1 MDFLVRIASLVRK
14 ELLAVLRDKKS
25 RLALIIP
32 PIIQIAIFGY
42 AATMNVTRVPYA
54 VLDKDG
60 GEAASQYIADLEG
73 TGIFQRQATAAT
85 EKDIDRMID
94 NREIVVGLTIPPDFS
109 RNIQTGR
116 PASLQLIADG
126 RNTNTAA
133 IALSY
138 GQQIASAY
146 GADLLSQNGGSSP
159 VEIESRAWFNPNLI
173 TRWFIVPGLIAVL
186 VLINSILSGA
196 LSIAREREE
205 GTFDQLLVAPYTPG
219 EILLGKGTASV
230 ITGIIQAVFVV
241 LVAMFWFRIPFQ
253 GSIWLLSAALLLFIV
268 TAAAIGLC
276 ISSFAQSL
284 QQAIVGTF
292 LLLVPMVMLSGF
304 ATPISSMPEI
314 FQSLTLLNP
323 MRYGLELIQRIFLE
337 GASFLDLWPLFAAI
351 MAVTVVAVLAAVF
364 SFHHKNFLTPLPS
377 LRNTRKPPCP
387 EFPRFIFSSCQS
399 RHRHKNT
406 CIRPVFSIL
415 FLSFLGNMGSSFN
428 G

>member
-1 MDFLVRIASLVRK
+1 MDFLIRIASLVRK

-60 GEAASQYIADLEG
+60 GEAAAQYIADLEG
-73 TGIFQRQATAAT
+73 TGIFRRQAAAAT

-138 GQQIASAY
+138 GQQIAAAY
-146 GADLLSQNGGSSP
+146 GAELLSKNGGSSP
-159 VEIESRAWFNPNLI
+159 VETESRAWFNPNLI

-230 ITGIIQAVFVV
+230 VTGIMQAVFVV

-276 ISSFAQSL
+276 ISSFA
-284 QQAIVGTF
+284 A
-292 LLLVPMVMLSGF
+292 
-304 ATPISSMPEI
+304 
-314 FQSLTLLNP
+314 
-323 MRYGLELIQRIFLE
+323 
-337 GASFLDLWPLFAAI
+337 
-351 MAVTVVAVLAAVF
+351 
-364 SFHHKNFLTPLPS
+364 
-377 LRNTRKPPCP
+377 
-387 EFPRFIFSSCQS
+387 
-399 RHRHKNT
+399 
-406 CIRPVFSIL
+406 
-415 FLSFLGNMGSSFN
+415 
-428 G
+428 

>member
-1 MDFLVRIASLVRK
+1 MEFLIRIASLVRK

-60 GEAASQYIADLEG
+60 GEAAAQYIANLEG
-73 TGIFQRQATAAT
+73 TGIFRCQAAAAT

-109 RNIQTGR
+109 RSIQTGR

-138 GQQIASAY
+138 GQQIAAAY
-146 GADLLSQNGGSSP
+146 GAELLSKNGGSS
-159 VEIESRAWFNPNLI
+159 VETESRAWFNPNLI

-230 ITGIIQAVFVV
+230 VTGIMQAVFVV

-314 FQSLTLLNP
+314 FQDLTLLNP

-337 GASFLDLWPLFAAI
+337 GAGFLDLWPLFAAI
-351 MAVTVVAVLAAVF
+351 MAVTVAAVLAAIF
-364 SFHHKNFLTPLPS
+364 SFHHKIS
-377 LRNTRKPPCP
+377 
-387 EFPRFIFSSCQS
+387 
-399 RHRHKNT
+399 
-406 CIRPVFSIL
+406 
-415 FLSFLGNMGSSFN
+415 
-428 G
+428 

>member
-1 MDFLVRIASLVRK
+1 MDFLIRIASLVRK

-60 GEAASQYIADLEG
+60 GEAAAQYIADLEG
-73 TGIFQRQATAAT
+73 TGIFRRQAAAAT

-109 RNIQTGR
+109 RSIQTGR

-138 GQQIASAY
+138 GQQIAAAY
-146 GADLLSQNGGSSP
+146 GADLLSKNGGSSP
-159 VEIESRAWFNPNLI
+159 VETESRAWFNPNLI

-230 ITGIIQAVFVV
+230 VTGIMQAVFVV

-268 TAAAIGLC
+268 TAIGLC

-314 FQSLTLLNP
+314 FQDLTLLNP

-337 GASFLDLWPLFAAI
+337 GAGFLDLWPLFAAI
-351 MAVTVVAVLAAVF
+351 MAVTVAAVLAAIF
-364 SFHHKNFLTPLPS
+364 SFHHKIS
-377 LRNTRKPPCP
+377 
-387 EFPRFIFSSCQS
+387 
-399 RHRHKNT
+399 
-406 CIRPVFSIL
+406 
-415 FLSFLGNMGSSFN
+415 
-428 G
+428 

>member
-323 MRYGLELIQRIFLE
+323 MAGTHPAHLSGRSQLPGSLAPFRGHHGRYRGGRP
-337 GASFLDLWPLFAAI
+337 GCRLF
-351 MAVTVVAVLAAVF
+351 F
-364 SFHHKNFLTPLPS
+364 PSQNFLTPLPS

>member
-146 GADLLSQNGGSSP
+146 GAALLSQNGVSSP

-205 GTFDQLLVAPYTPG
+205 GTFDHLEYVVETLICAYSATIAPR
-219 EILLGKGTASV
+219 
-230 ITGIIQAVFVV
+230 IISQYV
-241 LVAMFWFRIPFQ
+241 
-253 GSIWLLSAALLLFIV
+253 GS
-268 TAAAIGLC
+268 
-276 ISSFAQSL
+276 
-284 QQAIVGTF
+284 
-292 LLLVPMVMLSGF
+292 
-304 ATPISSMPEI
+304 
-314 FQSLTLLNP
+314 
-323 MRYGLELIQRIFLE
+323 
-337 GASFLDLWPLFAAI
+337 
-351 MAVTVVAVLAAVF
+351 
-364 SFHHKNFLTPLPS
+364 
-377 LRNTRKPPCP
+377 
-387 EFPRFIFSSCQS
+387 
-399 RHRHKNT
+399 
-406 CIRPVFSIL
+406 
-415 FLSFLGNMGSSFN
+415 
-428 G
+428 

>member
-1 MDFLVRIASLVRK
+1 M
-14 ELLAVLRDKKS
+14 
-25 RLALIIP
+25 
-32 PIIQIAIFGY
+32 
-42 AATMNVTRVPYA
+42 
-54 VLDKDG
+54 
-60 GEAASQYIADLEG
+60 
-73 TGIFQRQATAAT
+73 
-85 EKDIDRMID
+85 
-94 NREIVVGLTIPPDFS
+94 GLTIPPDFS
-109 RNIQTGR
+109 RNLQTGR

-146 GADLLSQNGGSSP
+146 GADLLAKSGGSSP

-219 EILLGKGTASV
+219 EILLGKGIASV
-230 ITGIIQAVFVV
+230 ITGIMQAVFVV

-253 GSIWLLSAALLLFIV
+253 GSVWLLSAALLLFIV

-314 FQSLTLLNP
+314 FQDLTLLNP

-337 GASFLDLWPLFAAI
+337 GAGFLDLWPLFAAI
-351 MAVTVVAVLAAVF
+351 MTVTVVAVLAAIF
-364 SFHHKNFLTPLPS
+364 SFHHKIS
-377 LRNTRKPPCP
+377 
-387 EFPRFIFSSCQS
+387 
-399 RHRHKNT
+399 
-406 CIRPVFSIL
+406 
-415 FLSFLGNMGSSFN
+415 
-428 G
+428 

>member
-1 MDFLVRIASLVRK
+1 MDFLIRIASLVRK

-60 GEAASQYIADLEG
+60 GEAAAQYIADLEG
-73 TGIFQRQATAAT
+73 TGIFRRQAAAAT

-109 RNIQTGR
+109 RSIQTGR

-138 GQQIASAY
+138 GQQIAAAY
-146 GADLLSQNGGSSP
+146 GADLLSKNGGSSP
-159 VEIESRAWFNPNLI
+159 VETESRAWFNPNLI

-230 ITGIIQAVFVV
+230 VTGIMQAVFVV

-268 TAAAIGLC
+268 TAAIGLC

-314 FQSLTLLNP
+314 FQDLTLLNP

-337 GASFLDLWPLFAAI
+337 GAGFLDLWPLFAAI
-351 MAVTVVAVLAAVF
+351 MAVTVAAVLAAIF
-364 SFHHKNFLTPLPS
+364 SFHHKIS
-377 LRNTRKPPCP
+377 
-387 EFPRFIFSSCQS
+387 
-399 RHRHKNT
+399 
-406 CIRPVFSIL
+406 
-415 FLSFLGNMGSSFN
+415 
-428 G
+428 

>member
-60 GEAASQYIADLEG
+60 GEAAAQYIADLEG
-73 TGIFQRQATAAT
+73 TGIFRRQAAAAT

-109 RNIQTGR
+109 RSIQTGR
-116 PASLQLIADG
+116 TASLQLIADG

-146 GADLLSQNGGSSP
+146 GAALLSQNGGSSP

-253 GSIWLLSAALLLFIV
+253 GSIWLL
-268 TAAAIGLC
+268 

-337 GASFLDLWPLFAAI
+337 GAGFLDLWPLFAAI

-364 SFHHKNFLTPLPS
+364 SFHHKIS
-377 LRNTRKPPCP
+377 
-387 EFPRFIFSSCQS
+387 
-399 RHRHKNT
+399 
-406 CIRPVFSIL
+406 
-415 FLSFLGNMGSSFN
+415 
-428 G
+428 

>member
-1 MDFLVRIASLVRK
+1 MDFLIRITSLVRK

-60 GEAASQYIADLEG
+60 GEAAAQYIADLEG
-73 TGIFQRQATAAT
+73 TGIFRRQAAAAT

-109 RNIQTGR
+109 RSIQTGR

-138 GQQIASAY
+138 GQQIAAAY
-146 GADLLSQNGGSSP
+146 GADLLSKNGGSSP
-159 VEIESRAWFNPNLI
+159 VETESRAWFNPNLI

-230 ITGIIQAVFVV
+230 VTGIMQAVFVV
-241 LVAMFWFRIPFQ
+241 LVAMFGFRFPR
-253 GSIWLLSAALLLFIV
+253 G
-268 TAAAIGLC
+268 G
-276 ISSFAQSL
+276 
-284 QQAIVGTF
+284 
-292 LLLVPMVMLSGF
+292 
-304 ATPISSMPEI
+304 
-314 FQSLTLLNP
+314 
-323 MRYGLELIQRIFLE
+323 
-337 GASFLDLWPLFAAI
+337 
-351 MAVTVVAVLAAVF
+351 AAVF
-364 SFHHKNFLTPLPS
+364 GPSGCAFPPSPNPFSRLLWELSCCWCPWSCSPALPRPSPACRKSSRTSRCSTP
-377 LRNTRKPPCP
+377 
-387 EFPRFIFSSCQS
+387 
-399 RHRHKNT
+399 
-406 CIRPVFSIL
+406 
-415 FLSFLGNMGSSFN
+415 
-428 G
+428 